1 MVYTPR
7 SFRMDDLP
15 TLHRLIR
22 DFSFGVLFSQNS
34 EGPIASHLPFMV
46 DPGRGP
52 NGTLIAHMARANPQ
66 WRRWTDTTTVL
77 AVFQGPHAY
86 ISPAWYEDQVTVPT
100 WNYATVHV
108 TGRPELVMEPERL
121 RPMVEDLLE
130 IHESGVVP
138 GTDAAPRGP
147 DGLAW
152 DPSLT
157 EAVMD
162 VELKAIAGFEIPIDR
177 IEGKFKFNQN
187 RSREDQAGVA
197 RALSESDDPAMQD
210 VADIMKTNLSPPV
223 PGSPP
228 CCSPGSNPGST
239 RRGRGSPSSDARP

>member
-1 MVYTPR
+1 MGDGPALGRDHPYFFDRFLMVYNPR
-7 SFRMDDLP
+7 SFRVDDLP

-22 DFSFGVLFSQNS
+22 DFPFGVLFNQND

-46 DPGRGP
+46 DPDRGQ
-52 NGTLIAHMARANPQ
+52 NGTLVAHMARANPQ
-66 WRRWTDTTTVL
+66 WKRWTETTTVL

-108 TGRPELVMEPERL
+108 TGRPEVVIEPERL
-121 RPMVEDLLE
+121 RSMVERLLLL
-130 IHESGVVP
+130 HESGVVP
-138 GTDAAPRGP
+138 GTSAAPHGP
-147 DGLAW
+147 DGRHW
-152 DPSLT
+152 DPSLI

-162 VELKAIAGFEIPIDR
+162 AELEAIAGFEIPIDR

-210 VADIMKTNLSPPV
+210 VARIMKDNL
-223 PGSPP
+223 
-228 CCSPGSNPGST
+228 
-239 RRGRGSPSSDARP
+239 DD